1 MPATIVT
8 KENFEAEVL
17 KSNLPVV
24 IDFWAVWCG
33 PCSLQSPELAKFQRA
48 HEGEVKTAKV
58 NVDEQQELAAE
69 FGVQA
74 IPTLILFKD
83 GVEIK
88 RAVGLQSLNKLEEE
102 FL

>member
-1 MPATIVT
+1 MPATVV
-8 KENFEAEVL
+8 KKANFEEEVL
-17 KSNLPVV
+17 RSDIPVV
-24 IDFWAVWCG
+24 VDFWAVWCG

-48 HEGEVKTAKV
+48 HEGEVKTVKI
-58 NVDEQQELAAE
+58 NVDEEQALASE

-83 GVEIK
+83 GKEVK
-88 RAVGLQSLNKLEEE
+88 RAVGLQSVEKLEEQ

>member
-1 MPATIVT
+1 MPATVV
-8 KENFEAEVL
+8 KKANFEEEVL
-17 KSNLPVV
+17 RSEIPVV
-24 IDFWAVWCG
+24 VDFWAVWCG

-48 HEGEVKTAKV
+48 HEGEVKTVKI
-58 NVDEQQELAAE
+58 NVDEEQALASE

-83 GVEIK
+83 GKEVK
-88 RAVGLQSLNKLEEE
+88 RAVGLQSVEKLEEQ

>member
-1 MPATIVT
+1 M
-8 KENFEAEVL
+8 
-17 KSNLPVV
+17 VV
-24 IDFWAVWCG
+24 DFWAVWCG

-48 HEGEVKTAKV
+48 HEGEVKTVKI
-58 NVDEQQELAAE
+58 NVDEEQALASE

-83 GVEIK
+83 GKEVK
-88 RAVGLQSLNKLEEE
+88 RAVGLQSVEKLEEQ

>member
-1 MPATIVT
+1 MPATVV
-8 KENFEAEVL
+8 KKANFEEEVFR
-17 KSNLPVV
+17 SEIPVV
-24 IDFWAVWCG
+24 VDFWAVWCG

-48 HEGEVKTAKV
+48 HEGEVKTVKI
-58 NVDEQQELAAE
+58 NVDEEQALASE

-83 GVEIK
+83 GKEVK
-88 RAVGLQSLNKLEEE
+88 RAVGLQSVEKLEEQ